1 MILGQ
6 RSLSIEIQDFQLT
19 VELFPDDPKK
29 TGRSLTITGTT
40 KHSHFLYSCQCY
52 MNIWE
57 SKGDINYKTKNSEE
71 GESYIE
77 YGQISAQPSDLE
89 NDINAFVDPAF
100 SLTTQ
105 SFKDILHLLEKLN
118 INSIDV
124 TLSLYGL
131 DLGLISIEDDKWPNG
146 TLLSITGATF
156 N

>member
-1 MILGQ
+1 
-6 RSLSIEIQDFQLT
+6 
-19 VELFPDDPKK
+19 
-29 TGRSLTITGTT
+29 
-40 KHSHFLYSCQCY
+40 